1 MRFRWRMAVGVV
13 LVALV
18 VAGFGV
24 AHRIERSGS
33 CHGVAELVG
42 FDRSQQDYLE
52 SRMHIPAA
60 GSYEEFS
67 TPSDADYQNW
77 VDGLERRAREV
88 TAPELAPHARRAADL
103 AGPADNAHAP
113 GAQRGERPGSLRYGT
128 PALGAGLRQGRHAVQ
143 HRNDNPQ
150 GCVPGRLMI
159 A

>member
-1 MRFRWRMAVGVV
+1 MAVGVV

-18 VAGFGV
+18 FVGFGV
-24 AHRIERSGS
+24 AHRIERSSS

-67 TPSDADYQNW
+67 APSDADYQNW

-103 AGPADNAHAP
+103 AGQLITLMHQVRSEGSAQDPFDTELPPSAQAYAKVGTLFNTEMTTLKDACP
-113 GAQRGERPGSLRYGT
+113 GA
-128 PALGAGLRQGRHAVQ
+128 
-143 HRNDNPQ
+143 
-150 GCVPGRLMI
+150 
-159 A
+159 